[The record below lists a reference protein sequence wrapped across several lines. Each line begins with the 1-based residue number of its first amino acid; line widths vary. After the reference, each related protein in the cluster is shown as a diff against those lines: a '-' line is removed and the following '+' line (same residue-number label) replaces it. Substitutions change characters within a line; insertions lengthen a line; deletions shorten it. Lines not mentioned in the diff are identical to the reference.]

1 MLRKISHFIVQQLN
15 PESLIDLLFPSNDFI
30 KAIGQ
35 LRKPVIQNH
44 TRCPGPFA
52 FSQADGTEK
61 KEWSTFRAGDKI
73 LFLSHFGKLN
83 DGSIQHLLPPYSIV

>member
-30 KAIGQ
+30 KAIEQ

-61 KEWSTFRAGDKI
+61 KNGQ
-73 LFLSHFGKLN
+73 LFGLATKS
-83 DGSIQHLLPPYSIV
+83 YSSATLAN